1 MAVLADPFALSSIS
15 PTRCKPS
22 RVELAQRAA
31 NFGSGMMRHG
41 FILLTF
47 CTTLLG
53 CAVAPAQ
60 ERRPI
65 AWDGLGQDPNK
76 SANRVH
82 VAKRPT
88 APPASAASDP
98 NQDRERVLGTLRPYS
113 EAWWAVHDEI
123 EAEKDRQLGTKLV
136 ICPRCVQ
143 PSSPQGEEVTGSIR

>member
-1 MAVLADPFALSSIS
+1 
-15 PTRCKPS
+15 
-22 RVELAQRAA
+22 
-31 NFGSGMMRHG
+31 MMRNG

-47 CTTLLG
+47 CAALLG

-76 SANRVH
+76 SPRRLH
-82 VAKRPT
+82 TAKPRATNP
-88 APPASAASDP
+88 APAASDP
-98 NQDRERVLGTLRPYS
+98 NQERQRVLDALRPYS

-123 EAEKDRQLGTKLV
+123 EAENDRKLGTKLV

-143 PSSPQGEEVTGSIR
+143 PRQDEDVTGSTR